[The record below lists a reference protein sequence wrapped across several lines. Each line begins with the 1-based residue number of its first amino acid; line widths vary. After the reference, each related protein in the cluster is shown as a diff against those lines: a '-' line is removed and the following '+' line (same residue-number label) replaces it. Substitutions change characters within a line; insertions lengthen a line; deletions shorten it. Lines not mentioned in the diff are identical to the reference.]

1 MDFCAPRFHIIA
13 IYRAHADFPIQRYI
27 GSLLCTPDG
36 SLPPKGVESEIWKVL
51 RDAGIQPWELYIVNN
66 DPNTA
71 GTKDAGPPPLNYFLD
86 GVRAAKTKRLAG
98 KGS

>member
-1 MDFCAPRFHIIA
+1 
-13 IYRAHADFPIQRYI
+13 
-27 GSLLCTPDG
+27 LCTPDG
-36 SLPPKGVESEIWKVL
+36 SLPPVEVESEIWKVL

-71 GTKDAGPPPLNYFLD
+71 GAKDAGPPPLNYFLD
-86 GVRAAKTKRLAG
+86 GVRAAKTKWRAE